1 MYNITTSIGDIMD
14 NPTQEQ
20 ITQHYNAMGDSV
32 WLINAII
39 AGEQMADSTD
49 ADKKDAVER
58 NVAHLELMRA
68 KDFWTTEDM
77 TAVDA
82 AIAAGKAYV

>member
-1 MYNITTSIGDIMD
+1 MENQT
-14 NPTQEQ
+14 PEQ
-20 ITQHYNAMGDSV
+20 IAQHYKAMGDSV
-32 WLINAII
+32 WLINAVI
-39 AGEQMADSTD
+39 AGETMSEESD
-49 ADKKDAVER
+49 ADKKAAVER
-58 NVAHLELMRA
+58 NVAHLELMKA

>member
-1 MYNITTSIGDIMD
+1 MENET
-14 NPTQEQ
+14 PEQ
-20 ITQHYNAMGDSV
+20 IAQHYKAMGDSV

-39 AGEQMADSTD
+39 SGETMPEESET
-49 ADKKDAVER
+49 DKKATVGR
-58 NVAHLELMRA
+58 NVAHLELMRS

-82 AIAAGKAYV
+82 AIVAGKTYVG

>member
-1 MYNITTSIGDIMD
+1 MSVET
-14 NPTQEQ
+14 PEQ
-20 ITQHYNAMGDSV
+20 IAQHYCAMGDSV

-39 AGEQMADSTD
+39 AGEQPADR
-49 ADKKDAVER
+49 DAVER

-77 TAVDA
+77 SAVNA
-82 AIAAGKAYV
+82 AIVAGKAYLA

>member
-1 MYNITTSIGDIMD
+1 MEDQT
-14 NPTQEQ
+14 PEQ
-20 ITQHYNAMGDSV
+20 IAQHYSAMGDSV

-39 AGEQMADSTD
+39 AGEQMADAD
-49 ADKKDAVER
+49 EADKKDTVER
-58 NVAHLELMRA
+58 NVGHLELMLA

-77 TAVDA
+77 TAVEA